1 MSIDWDAREYPG
13 YQPAQLE
20 ARRGSREGGVD
31 SGHIF
36 SYADECILDSGLFD
50 LMIIWVRAF
59 LNHATVCVYV

>member
-36 SYADECILDSGLFD
+36 SCADECILDSGLFD
-50 LMIIWVRAF
+50 DYMG
-59 LNHATVCVYV
+59 